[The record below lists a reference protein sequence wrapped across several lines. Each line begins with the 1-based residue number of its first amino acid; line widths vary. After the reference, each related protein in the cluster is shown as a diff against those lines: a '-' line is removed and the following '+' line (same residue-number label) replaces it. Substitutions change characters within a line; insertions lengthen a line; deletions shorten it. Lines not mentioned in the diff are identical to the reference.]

1 MKTYLEKLNAAA
13 KACAMSKTNKVYKTL
28 ASFAFATY
36 KFAKIRPVSVSGT
49 CRFKHYD
56 DRRNA
61 FITMLTYMGMTYEIG
76 NDAPKKG
83 KLGWYI
89 KVTL

>member
-13 KACAMSKTNKVYKTL
+13 KACGMSKTNKVYKTL
-28 ASFAFATY
+28 LTSIDESNVMI
-36 KFAKIRPVSVSGT
+36 IRPVRVSGT
-49 CRFKHYD
+49 CKYKHYD
-56 DRRNA
+56 DRRTA

-76 NDAPKKG
+76 NDAPKQG